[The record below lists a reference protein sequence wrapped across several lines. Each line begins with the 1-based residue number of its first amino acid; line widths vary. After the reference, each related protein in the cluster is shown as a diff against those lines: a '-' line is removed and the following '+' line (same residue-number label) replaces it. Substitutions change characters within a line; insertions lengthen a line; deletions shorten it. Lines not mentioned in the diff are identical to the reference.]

1 MFRGTR
7 ASAAC
12 TVAAP
17 SPSIVGAMQSTFVL
31 TDPTALT
38 PAQWS
43 GRMAAYL
50 ARGRG
55 NDDPGVAACRAAL
68 SYWRCRRVIDAEA
81 DALDPAHADALAARL
96 RTVV

>member
-1 MFRGTR
+1 M
-7 ASAAC
+7 
-12 TVAAP
+12 
-17 SPSIVGAMQSTFVL
+17 VGAMQSTIVL

-43 GRMAAYL
+43 GRLAAYL

-55 NDDPGVAACRAAL
+55 NDDPAVAACRAAL

-96 RTVV
+96 RTAVPA